1 MDKRKKDLLISI
13 LVYSAMVLVAL
24 VIMFTSIHFIY
35 KKAKEPI
42 HFEYQEP
49 TVRIQNEKEVIVDNK
64 KYILKE
70 K

>member
-13 LVYSAMVLVAL
+13 LVYSSMGITAL
-24 VIMFTSIHFIY
+24 IILFISIHFIY
-35 KKAKEPI
+35 KKVKEPI